1 MKFHQDVQDT
11 NSDGDVEYFCETC
24 GKDWVYYND
33 KLYWLRLKVWL
44 HNKSFGLL
52 FK

>member
-1 MKFHQDVQDT
+1 MFHRDVQ
-11 NSDGDVEYFCETC
+11 NVNMDGDVEYYCETC

-33 KLYWLRLKVWL
+33 KLYWLRFKIFM
-44 HNKSFGLL
+44 HNISCGIL